1 MNAYLE
7 DLRRKIIEAVE
18 QRMKKSEA
26 GRAFSV
32 SRSSAKHY
40 VKAVCEGR
48 SLTLG
53 KGSG

>member
-7 DLRRKIIEAVE
+7 DLRRKIIEAAE

-40 VKAVCEGR
+40 AKAVCEGC
-48 SLTLG
+48 SLTPG